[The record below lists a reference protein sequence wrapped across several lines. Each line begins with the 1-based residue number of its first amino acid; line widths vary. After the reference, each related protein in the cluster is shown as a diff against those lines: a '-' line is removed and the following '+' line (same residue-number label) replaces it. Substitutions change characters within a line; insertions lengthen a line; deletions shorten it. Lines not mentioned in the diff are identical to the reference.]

1 VPEGRKPGPSAVSL
15 SIVPLRAPARESHLM
30 LSFFTTSFAV
40 FIRPTQPVRELSS
53 RVRRS
58 RHRLSVRARVTQLF
72 IGLLC
77 VGSGIGMILQA
88 GLGVASWDV
97 LNVALSQRFGV
108 PLGVVAV
115 AVGLGAGAIATAL
128 GARPSVRTLIPLFV
142 VSPVLELAV
151 RTVTTPATLV
161 GQFGLLLSGMVVLS
175 LGVGAYIGSENGAGP
190 ADLLFLSLAERGLPV
205 WAARVSLDGTVVLAG
220 WLLGGPV
227 GVGTVLVTAGIGPMI
242 ALTLRWFDLLHAH
255 ETVTRRNQQID
266 HAWGLELHDEM
277 EGYLPASIPPWR

>member
-1 VPEGRKPGPSAVSL
+1 
-15 SIVPLRAPARESHLM
+15 M

-40 FIRPTQPVRELSS
+40 FVRPTRPVRELSG

-58 RHRLSVRARVTQLF
+58 RHRLSARARLTQLF
-72 IGLLC
+72 LGLLG
-77 VGSGIGMILQA
+77 VGTGIGMILQA

-97 LNVALSQRFGV
+97 LNVALSHRFGV
-108 PLGVVAV
+108 PLGVVAIV
-115 AVGLGAGAIATAL
+115 VGLAAGTTAIAL
-128 GARPSVRTLIPLFV
+128 GARPTPRSLVPLFV
-142 VSPVLELAV
+142 VAPVLEFAV
-151 RTVTTPATLV
+151 RTVTTPANLV
-161 GQFGLLLSGMVVLS
+161 GQLGLLAVGMVVLS

-227 GVGTVLVTAGIGPMI
+227 GIGTVIVTAGIGPMI

-255 ETVTRRNQQID
+255 ETVARRNAQID
-266 HAWGLELHDEM
+266 HAWGLELHDEL
-277 EGYLPASIPPWR
+277 EGYLPAFSPSWR